1 MSAKKKAGKA
11 VGIKITPKPPTK
23 KKTKTF
29 EDFDTPQTKKKLSD
43 MSKPPSQRK
52 MDATGT
58 PTKKKKAT
66 TKKRPV
72 IKQPSS
78 PAPTKMSTKEKVQ
91 IGGMYTGLG
100 ALGVGAMLNRSKKIK
115 AGDTLSQI
123 AKKNKMSLKQ
133 LLKYNPNI
141 KDPNKI
147 RVGQTIKL
155 PGTLGR
161 ALGVKGKKTKNP
173 YEGMTKSEMA
183 KMAMPKKKKGGTVF
197 RRGGGKAL
205 RGFGKATY
213 SNKMY

>member
-1 MSAKKKAGKA
+1 MSAKKKVGKPAGK
-11 VGIKITPKPPTK
+11 KITPKPPTK

-29 EDFDTPQTKKKLSD
+29 EDFDTPEIKKKLDD

-52 MDATGT
+52 VDATGT
-58 PTKKKKAT
+58 PTKKKKT
-66 TKKRPV
+66 TAKKTGKKS
-72 IKQPSS
+72 IINTG
-78 PAPTKMSTKEKVQ
+78 AGTKMSTKDKALV
-91 IGGMYTGLG
+91 GGAYSALG
-100 ALGVGAMLNRSKKIK
+100 ALGVGSMLNRSQKIK

-147 RVGQTIKL
+147 RIGQSIKL

-183 KMAMPKKKKGGTVF
+183 KMAMPKKKKGGTVY

>member
-1 MSAKKKAGKA
+1 MSARKKAGKA
-11 VGIKITPKPPTK
+11 AGELLTPKPPTK

-52 MDATGT
+52 MDATG
-58 PTKKKKAT
+58 KKKAT
-66 TKKRPV
+66 TKKTEQKS
-72 IKQPSS
+72 IINTG
-78 PAPTKMSTKEKVQ
+78 AGTKMSTKDKALV
-91 IGGMYTGLG
+91 GGAYSALG
-100 ALGVGAMLNRSKKIK
+100 ALGVGSMLNRSQKIK

-183 KMAMPKKKKGGTVF
+183 KMAMPKKKKGGGKIVY
-197 RRGGGKAL
+197 RKGGGAAL
-205 RGFGKATY
+205 VASQY
-213 SNKMY
+213 NNKI